1 MGIFP
6 KTSQS
11 TMLTVVQDTAGE
23 PRYFYPCLTSPALHS
38 LEFECCTGPQATPVS
53 DFQIP

>member
-6 KTSQS
+6 KISQS
-11 TMLTVVQDTAGE
+11 IMLTVVQDTAVE
-23 PRYFYPCLTSPALHS
+23 PRYFYLYLTSPALHS
-38 LEFECCTGPQATPVS
+38 LKFECCIGPEATPVS

>member
-1 MGIFP
+1 MDIFL

-11 TMLTVVQDTAGE
+11 TMLTVVQDTVGE
-23 PRYFYPCLTSPALHS
+23 PRYFYLYLTSPALHS
-38 LEFECCTGPQATPVS
+38 LEFECCTGPEATHVS